1 MTSAASMIGLA
12 IGITVGLIAC
22 IFVFKY
28 MNKDKKMVTKYD
40 EMQDIVRGRAYKY
53 AFWVLLICI
62 AILACLD
69 VGGID
74 LPLERLVLYFVLIF
88 ISILVQT
95 GYCIWN
101 DAYIGINTNVKRF
114 VIVAVVISAINLLSA
129 FAAIK
134 GGHMIVDGKLSTPFV
149 NFLCAVLFLLIG
161 IEIVIKNAVDTR
173 SAED

>member
-1 MTSAASMIGLA
+1 MTSTASMIGLA
-12 IGITVGLIAC
+12 IGITVGLIIC
-22 IFVFKY
+22 IFVFRY

-53 AFWVLLICI
+53 SFWVLLILI

-69 VGGID
+69 LGGID
-74 LPLERLVLYFVLIF
+74 LPMERLVLYFMLIF
-88 ISILVQT
+88 ISVLVQT

-129 FAAIK
+129 CMAIK
-134 GGHMIVDGKLSTPFV
+134 TGNMVVDGKLSTPFI
-149 NFLCAVLFLLIG
+149 NFLCAVLFLIVG
-161 IEIVIKNAVDTR
+161 IEIVVKNAIDKR